1 MQPEE
6 DLNWTDQP
14 VIGLV
19 LMGAEKDS
27 NGLPI
32 DPMKYYNVA
41 KVRFTGM
48 LVIVAT
54 ERNMKHEFM
63 NDQLKKSGKFN

>member
-1 MQPEE
+1 MMPEE

-19 LMGAEKDS
+19 IMGAEKDS

-41 KVRFTGM
+41 KVRSTGM

-54 ERNMKHEFM
+54 ERNMKHEFV
-63 NDQLKKSGKFN
+63 NDQFKNSGQFN